1 MRSSGSLAH
10 PLVGSIEIHFNLVS
24 LWKKVALK
32 ITLIFLPLLITA
44 LLTLY
49 LTRKVARRLI
59 EQLGIILNSVSG
71 KKSNPSESMIIYSD
85 ILSFKRNLDDLLE
98 IKEAHDEQIS
108 RLKIAKQLEH
118 DIHSPLFVLRMMIP
132 QVGGVSEEEKRALL
146 TSVQR
151 ITDISKDIGKIA
163 SKSAITKATPPAR
176 EQTLEPIL
184 EQTLELSPFP
194 GNSQKPSKTNKA
206 TASFSPMT
214 RVKEV
219 LQDLIIEKRV
229 ECAGRNPIHLEFDQN
244 LQTLGLFAK
253 PDIFSRVISNL
264 INNAIE
270 ASPAKSTILVNVR
283 LAEDQSLILS
293 VMDQGRGIPEEDL
306 KNLGTYGFTS
316 GKVAGSGLGLFSAKE
331 FLSEL
336 GAKLEVD
343 SMLDVGTTVSMRFPR
358 MCPAVTY
365 LTAP

>member
-1 MRSSGSLAH
+1 
-10 PLVGSIEIHFNLVS
+10 
-24 LWKKVALK
+24 
-32 ITLIFLPLLITA
+32 LITA

-71 KKSNPSESMIIYSD
+71 NKSNPSANRIIYSD

-118 DIHSPLFVLRMMIP
+118 DIHSPLFVLRMIIP
-132 QVGGVSEEEKRALL
+132 QVGGVSDEEKRALL

-163 SKSAITKATPPAR
+163 SKSAIAKATQPEPVS
-176 EQTLEPIL
+176 EQNPLS
-184 EQTLELSPFP
+184 SPFTSH
-194 GNSQKPSKTNKA
+194 SQKPSKTNNPA
-206 TASFSPMT
+206 ASFSPMT

-270 ASPAKSTILVNVR
+270 ASPAKSTILVIVR

-358 MCPAVTY
+358 LCPAVTY